1 MTTKTYFSPEL
12 EVIQMYVEQTIL
24 SGSTIDSDQEGSLD
38 LKLNGFGDE
47 TAW

>member
-12 EVIQMYVEQTIL
+12 EVVQMFVEQTIL
-24 SGSTIDSDQEGSLD
+24 SGSTISSNQEGSLD
-38 LKLNGFGDE
+38 LTLNGFGDE